1 MGCRVRLLWFEF
13 RHQHFLDELLWARPF
28 PSLKI
33 KPPPELRIIVI
44 IISISEGCCEDI
56 MM

>member
-13 RHQHFLDELLWARPF
+13 RHQHFLDELLLVRPF

-33 KPPPELRIIVI
+33 QLPPELKKKKV
-44 IISISEGCCEDI
+44 ISISEGCCEDT
-56 MM
+56 MT